1 VAIKITINEIKKSNP
16 LKTIIQITFTLIIIS
31 VFTTTSIFAIDFWGS
46 TGHRVVGEIATDY
59 LKPSTKRK
67 IKKLLDGQSLA
78 YVSTFADDIKSDS
91 RYKKFET
98 WHYINMPMDAEY
110 NPEKRNEKG
119 DLVSAI
125 DYCISIIT
133 NDNNSKDDRAFYL
146 KLLVHFIGD
155 LHQPMHVGLEED
167 RGGNDFKVYWFRK
180 DSNLH
185 RVWDSDMIDGH
196 KMSYSELAQN
206 RYYFSKKEIKTIKQG
221 TVIDWVNEVHQVTA
235 KVYESAKP
243 GDYLSY
249 RYSYDYFSI
258 AEMQLHKAGIRLA
271 QVLNDML

>member
-1 VAIKITINEIKKSNP
+1 M
-16 LKTIIQITFTLIIIS
+16 
-31 VFTTTSIFAIDFWGS
+31 TSTMRLIFATVTIVLITLTSSHANDFWGP

-59 LKPSTKRK
+59 LKPSTNRK

-78 YVSTFADDIKSDS
+78 YVSTYADEIKADD

-98 WHYINMPMDAEY
+98 WHYINMPMDADY
-110 NPEKRNEKG
+110 NAEKRNEKG

-125 DYCISIIT
+125 EYCISIIT
-133 NDNNSKDDRAFYL
+133 NDDSSKDDKAFYL

-185 RVWDSDMIDGH
+185 RVWDSDMIDGN
-196 KMSYSELAQN
+196 KMSYTELAQN
-206 RYYFSKKEIKTIKQG
+206 RYYFSKNEIKTIKRG
-221 TVIDWVNEVHQVTA
+221 SVTDWVNEVHKVTA
-235 KVYESAKP
+235 KVYMSAKP
-243 GDYLSY
+243 GDYLGY
-249 RYSYDYFSI
+249 RYSYDYFGI

-271 QVLNDML
+271 QVLNDIL

>member
-1 VAIKITINEIKKSNP
+1 M
-16 LKTIIQITFTLIIIS
+16 KTRFHLTFALIALVGFS
-31 VFTTTSIFAIDFWGS
+31 TTESFANDFWGP

-59 LKPSTKRK
+59 LKSSTKRK

-78 YVSTFADDIKSDS
+78 YVSTFADEIKSDS

-98 WHYINMPMDAEY
+98 WHYINIPLDADY
-110 NPEKRNEKG
+110 NAEKRNENG

-125 DYCISIIT
+125 EYCISIIT
-133 NDNNSKDDRAFYL
+133 NSESSKDDQAFYL

-167 RGGNDFKVYWFRK
+167 KGGNDFKVYWFRK

-185 RVWDSDMIDGH
+185 RVWDSDMIDGN
-196 KMSYSELAQN
+196 KMSYTEFAIN
-206 RYYFSKKEIKTIKQG
+206 RYYFSKKEIKNIKQG
-221 TVIDWVNEVHQVTA
+221 NVVDWVNEVHQVTA
-235 KVYESAKP
+235 KVYASAKP

-271 QVLNDML
+271 SVLNDIL

>member
-1 VAIKITINEIKKSNP
+1 VKTIIKIT
-16 LKTIIQITFTLIIIS
+16 LILVS
-31 VFTTTSIFAIDFWGS
+31 VGLFNTTPIFANDFWGP
-46 TGHRVVGEIATDY
+46 TGHRVVGEIASDY

-67 IKKLLDGQSLA
+67 LKKLLDGHSLA
-78 YVSTFADDIKSDS
+78 YVSTYADEIKTDS

-98 WHYINMPMDAEY
+98 WHYINIPIDADY
-110 NPEKRNEKG
+110 DAEKRNKNG

-125 DYCISIIT
+125 EYCVSIIS
-133 NDNNSKDDRAFYL
+133 NENSSKEDQAFYL

-185 RVWDSDMIDGH
+185 RVWDSDMIDSN
-196 KMSYSELAQN
+196 KMSYSELSQN

-221 TVIDWVNEVHQVTA
+221 TVIDWVNEVHKITA

-243 GDYLSY
+243 GDYLGY

-271 QVLNDML
+271 QVLNDIL

>member
-1 VAIKITINEIKKSNP
+1 MSS
-16 LKTIIQITFTLIIIS
+16 IIRL
-31 VFTTTSIFAIDFWGS
+31 IFATVTILLITLTSTHANDFWGP

-59 LKPSTKRK
+59 LKPSTNRK

-78 YVSTFADDIKSDS
+78 YVSTYADEIKADE

-98 WHYINMPMDAEY
+98 WHYINIPMDADY
-110 NPEKRNEKG
+110 DAEKRNKNG

-125 DYCISIIT
+125 EYCISIIT
-133 NDNNSKDDRAFYL
+133 SENSSKEDQAFYL

-185 RVWDSDMIDGH
+185 RVWDSDMIDSN
-196 KMSYSELAQN
+196 KMSYTELAQN
-206 RYYFSKKEIKTIKQG
+206 RYYFSRKEIKTIKQG
-221 TVIDWVNEVHQVTA
+221 SVTDWVNEVHKITA

-243 GDYLSY
+243 GDYLGY

-258 AEMQLHKAGIRLA
+258 AQMQLHKAGIRLA
-271 QVLNDML
+271 KVLNDIL

>member
-1 VAIKITINEIKKSNP
+1 MKTIIKITLILVSLHLFSITP
-16 LKTIIQITFTLIIIS
+16 L
-31 VFTTTSIFAIDFWGS
+31 FANDFWGP
-46 TGHRVVGEIATDY
+46 TGHRVVGEIASDY

-67 IKKLLDGQSLA
+67 LKKLLDGQSLA
-78 YVSTFADDIKSDS
+78 YVSTYADEIKADS

-98 WHYINMPMDAEY
+98 WHYINMPMDADY
-110 NPEKRNEKG
+110 DAEKRNKID

-125 DYCISIIT
+125 EYCVSIIS
-133 NDNNSKDDRAFYL
+133 DENSSKEDQAFYL
-146 KLLVHFIGD
+146 KLLVHFVGD

-185 RVWDSDMIDGH
+185 RVWDSDMIDSN
-196 KMSYSELAQN
+196 KMSYTELAEN

-221 TVIDWVNEVHQVTA
+221 TVTDWVNEVHKITA

-243 GDYLSY
+243 GDYLGY

-271 QVLNDML
+271 QVLNDIL